1 MLTGL
6 LVLVLGASAVFTA
19 ALGAEE
25 RPGEGGKA
33 IAGCKGVY
41 AKRTMAPPRTFQPER
56 GGVRMFAM
64 QFKQEVRHVR
74 TYASFRR
81 AINCA
86 LKRWV
91 LPFRSKTMPNVV
103 ALNEDIGLLTM
114 GTGSRGAAA
123 REVINDENSP
133 SCEGEPIPCRTVATL
148 AAVSTGYADELAY
161 YQARYFPG
169 LNPVSGIFVGATD
182 TFARGW
188 MKTFSD
194 LSKKHN
200 LYMLGSNNQAP
211 FRAST
216 DPADIAAL
224 ADPDLPEPPPFV
236 YVATE
241 DKVYNEVFMW
251 APRNVRKTGPDVLRN
266 MVVSNRKVPLT
277 SLEIT
282 LQISPGAATGP
293 EAVDNLRPYRIP
305 GSKARVG
312 FATSLPAFVYGEP
325 VPEGVNPCSDTS
337 KYYMNCLDKLGTNVV
352 IQDEA
357 NPGRWAG
364 PGGNSNWQPLEWMAS
379 THRAV
384 IGNRVSFDY
393 NVTPFLVGN
402 LADIV
407 FDGQSAITQ
416 RGGLRGRGCHFIGNG
431 KVRADDPKRFHK
443 YAGRKRS
450 FLVMAPWV
458 AQGGGRDRLRQIG
471 ADLATGSGSPQE
483 NNYLQTA
490 LIADLT
496 FPPDPNRR
504 GCITAPPRR

>member
-1 MLTGL
+1 MR
-6 LVLVLGASAVFTA
+6 ADPSAA
-19 ALGAEE
+19 
-25 RPGEGGKA
+25 K
-33 IAGCKGVY
+33 IAGCHGVY
-41 AKRTMAPPRTFQPER
+41 AKRSMAPPRSLRPEP
-56 GGVRMFAM
+56 GGVRVFAM

-74 TYASFRR
+74 TYATFRR
-81 AINCA
+81 AIRCA

-91 LPFRSKTMPNVV
+91 LPFLSDSMPNVV
-103 ALNEDIGLLTM
+103 AMNEDIGLLTM

-123 REVINDENSP
+123 REMINDPNAP
-133 SCEGEPIPCRTVATL
+133 SCEGDPIPCRTVATL
-148 AAVSTGYADELAY
+148 AAVSTGYGDELAY
-161 YQARYFPG
+161 YQARYFPA

-194 LSKKHN
+194 LAKQYD
-200 LYMLGSNNQAP
+200 LYILGSNNQAP

-224 ADPDLPEPPPFV
+224 ADPDLPKPKFV
-236 YVATE
+236 YVATD

-251 APRNVRKTGPDVLRN
+251 GPRNVRQTGPDVLRN

-293 EAVDNLRPYRIP
+293 EAVDNVRPYRIP
-305 GSKARVG
+305 GSMARIG

-325 VPEGVNPCSDTS
+325 VPNGVNPCSDTS
-337 KYYMNCLDKLGTNVV
+337 LYYMNCLDKLGTNVV
-352 IQDEA
+352 MQDEA

-364 PGGNSNWQPLEWMAS
+364 AGGNSNWQPLEWMAS

-384 IGNRVSFDY
+384 AGDRVSFDY

-402 LADIV
+402 LADIA

-416 RGGLRGRGCHFIGNG
+416 RGLRGRGCHFIGNG
-431 KVRADDPKRFHK
+431 KARAEDPQQFRK
-443 YAGRKRS
+443 YAGRKRQ
-450 FLVMAPWV
+450 FLLMAPWV
-458 AQGGGRDRLRQIG
+458 AKGGGRDHLREVGG
-471 ADLATGSGSPQE
+471 ALAPGSGSPQE

-496 FPPDPNRR
+496 FPPDPGRR
-504 GCITAPPRR
+504 GCITQPPH